1 MWLAE
6 LLRGCLNQTLCDAI
20 LFEEI
25 KIIMLLVERVMI
37 KKMNNG
43 KV

>member
-6 LLRGCLNQTLCDAI
+6 LLRGFLNHILCDAV

-37 KKMNNG
+37 KKINDG